1 MRGLIA
7 WFVKNPV
14 AANLLMVAMF
24 VSGVFGYNSLEREFI
39 PGTTV
44 NGMTVSVVWN
54 GASPRDVN
62 EQIVTRVEEAIDGL
76 DGIDYVEATAREGGA
91 SINVRTKLG
100 IDYEKMLDE
109 VKNRVDGIQN
119 LPPDSFRP
127 QVFRWDARADIMYLA
142 LYGQVD
148 RLTLQREANDL
159 RLKLTQLPGLQ
170 LTDQISKVPEQVTIE
185 ISEDALRRFN
195 LTFSQVSQAISGS
208 SVNLSAGT
216 VETTGGNLQLRA
228 RNLADSKAEFE
239 KIVIRQTPNGGIV
252 TVGDVA
258 NVIDGFDDDKFAAAF
273 RGQPA
278 AIFRVLSPDKMNIT
292 EAGEAIR
299 KFEEEIKDNLPANL
313 TFSIWFDGST
323 VFDSRMDLISGNA
336 LSGMVLVLI
345 ILMLFLRPKVAIW
358 VTIGIAAAF
367 AGALGLTL
375 LPGLPFSRITLNMI
389 SLFAFLLVIGIV
401 VDDAIVV
408 GESVHLHVENGISGQ
423 RGAIAGANMVVKP
436 VYFAVITTI
445 LMFVPMMLLS
455 GPIRAMFEQIS
466 LVVIAVL
473 IFSLIEAFFVLPAHL
488 RHLKEVDPT
497 KVKGIMKFQHN
508 LAESLNTFARKVF
521 RPLIATLLRWRYV
534 TFSVFAGLMAMAI
547 MLLQSGIAPS
557 AFLPEVE
564 GDMIQVNI
572 RFPEGTTFERREQV
586 RQQVD
591 DGVARLNADSET
603 LFGVDE
609 PIISH
614 PGTITEGRG
623 VNGFLGLVET
633 SKRNNTSTRDIAD
646 KLEEYVGP
654 VSDAF
659 RVDYGFTEG
668 NFGGGG
674 GLFYAVASSNEDDLR
689 AAILDLKDEVSTY
702 DGVVGTWDN
711 LESSASEIRFTMK
724 PGAESLGITL
734 QDVTRQVRQAFFG
747 QEVQR
752 LPRNGEDVRVMVRY
766 PLEARESI
774 DSLNDLRIRGTNGV
788 EVPLFSVADVSFAEG
803 VSRIQRRDRKQVAYT
818 GGRVRGDPQAQTQI
832 KAQLDENFFPQWELR
847 HPNVEKINVGDD
859 EVQQTFFREMRNS
872 LIAILF
878 MMYGLLA
885 IAFKSYSQPLLIMIA
900 IPFAFIGMIF
910 GNLITDVPFGVMS
923 VFGFFAASGV
933 AVNDNLVLIDY
944 VNRLRAKGVGAYQA
958 MLDACVARFR
968 PILLTSVTTFIG
980 ITPILFETSTQS
992 QFLKPMVVALAFGV
1006 LFDFFLTL
1014 MLVPALYGIGV
1025 DISRFFKGLW
1035 TGVKQD
1041 PLGSSYDPDM
1051 ILALD
1056 DMDVA
1061 DDAKPN
1067 QSFGVEP
1074 VPSPAE

>member
-1 MRGLIA
+1 MKGLIT

-24 VSGVFGYNSLEREFI
+24 VGGIFGYMNLEREFL
-39 PGTTV
+39 PGTTI
-44 NGMTVSVVWN
+44 NGMSVSVAWN

-62 EQIVTRVEEAIDGL
+62 EQIVTRVEEAVDGL
-76 DGIDYVEATAREGGA
+76 DGIDYIEANAGEGSA
-91 SINVRTKLG
+91 TINIRTKLG
-100 IDYEKMLDE
+100 IDYDKLLDE

-127 QVFRWDARADIMYLA
+127 QVFRWDARPDIMYLA
-142 LYGQVD
+142 LYGQED
-148 RLTLQREANDL
+148 RLTLQREANKL
-159 RLKLTQLPGLQ
+159 RLKITQLAGLQ
-170 LTDQISKVPEQVTIE
+170 LTEQISKVPEQVTIE
-185 ISEDALRRFN
+185 VSEEALRRYN

-208 SVNLSAGT
+208 SINLSAGN
-216 VETTGGNLQLRA
+216 VETTGGNLQLRT

-239 KIVIRQTPNGGIV
+239 QIVIRQSSSGGIV
-252 TVGDVA
+252 RVGDVA
-258 NVIDGFDDDKFAAAF
+258 NVIDGFDDDKFAATF

-278 AIFRVLSPDKMNIT
+278 AIFQVLSPDKMNIT

-299 KFEEEIKDNLPANL
+299 KFETEIQDSLPGNLDFA
-313 TFSIWFDGST
+313 IWFDGST
-323 VFDSRMDLISGNA
+323 MFDSRMSLISGNA
-336 LSGMVLVLI
+336 LSGMLLVLLV
-345 ILMLFLRPKVAIW
+345 LMLFLRPKVALW

-367 AGALGLTL
+367 AGAIAIA
-375 LPGLPFSRITLNMI
+375 PFIGVTLNMI

-408 GESVHLHVENGISGQ
+408 GESVHFHVENGIDGE
-423 RGAIAGANMVVKP
+423 RGAVSGANMVVKP

-445 LMFVPMMLLS
+445 MMFVPMMLLS
-455 GPIRAMFEQIS
+455 GPIRSMFEQIS

-473 IFSLIEAFFVLPAHL
+473 IFSLIEAFFILPAHL
-488 RHLKEVDPT
+488 RHLKPVDPD
-497 KVKGIMKFQHN
+497 KVTGILKFQHR
-508 LAESLNTFARKVF
+508 LAESLNTFARKIF
-521 RPLIATLLRWRYV
+521 RPLVAKLIHFRYITV
-534 TFSVFAGLMAMAI
+534 SVFFGLMCMAI

-591 DGVARLNADSET
+591 DGVTRLNADSEE
-603 LFGVDE
+603 LFGVEGD
-609 PIISH
+609 IISH
-614 PGTITEGRG
+614 PGTTTERRG
-623 VNGFLGLVET
+623 VQGFLGLIET
-633 SKRNNTSTRDIAD
+633 DKRNNVSTREISD

-659 RVDYGFTEG
+659 RVDFGFTQG

-674 GLFYAVASSNEDDLR
+674 GLRFAVASDNEDDLR
-689 AAILDLKDEVSTY
+689 AAVLELKEEVADYS
-702 DGVVGTWDN
+702 GVVGTWDN
-711 LESSASEIRFTMK
+711 LESSASEIRFNMK

-734 QDVTRQVRQAFFG
+734 QDVSRQVRQAFFG

-766 PLEARESI
+766 PLAARESI
-774 DSLNDLRIRGTNGV
+774 DSLNDLRIRAANGV
-788 EVPLFSVADVSFAEG
+788 EVPLYSIADVSFAEG

-818 GGRVRGDPQAQTQI
+818 GARVRGNPQQVSEI
-832 KAQLDENFFPQWELR
+832 RSQLDEEFLPGWRLR
-847 HPNVEKINVGDD
+847 HPNVEKIEIGED
-859 EVQQTFFREMRNS
+859 EIQTTLVRELS
-872 LIAILF
+872 VSGLAILF

-885 IAFKSYSQPLLIMIA
+885 IAFKSYAQPLLIMIA

-910 GNLITDVPFGVMS
+910 GNLVTGVPFGMMS

-980 ITPILFETSTQS
+980 ITPILFETSAQS
-992 QFLKPMVVALAFGV
+992 EFLKPMVVALAFGV

-1014 MLVPALYGIGV
+1014 MLVPAMYGVGV
-1025 DISRFFKGLW
+1025 DITRLFRGLW
-1035 TGVKQD
+1035 RGEKQE
-1041 PLGSSYDPDM
+1041 PLGATYDPDM

-1056 DMDVA
+1056 GMEIETEGEVFNE
-1061 DDAKPN
+1061 PVEG
-1067 QSFGVEP
+1067 FGVDVDP
-1074 VPSPAE
+1074 RPAE

>member
-24 VSGVFGYNSLEREFI
+24 VAGIFGYLNLEREFL
-39 PGTTV
+39 PGVTV
-44 NGMTVSVVWN
+44 NGMTVSVTWN

-76 DGIDYVEATAREGGA
+76 DGIDYIEATAREGGA
-91 SINVRTKLG
+91 TINVRTKLG
-100 IDYEKMLDE
+100 IDYEKMLDQ

-127 QVFRWDARADIMYLA
+127 QVFRWDARVDIMYLA

-148 RLTLQREANDL
+148 RLELQRAGNDL

-170 LTDQISKVPEQVTIE
+170 LTEQISKVPEQVTIE
-185 ISEDALRRFN
+185 ISEDALRRYN

-239 KIVIRQTPNGGIV
+239 KIIVRQASNGGVV

-258 NVIDGFDDDKFAAAF
+258 NVIDGFDDDKFAASY

-278 AIFRVLSPDKMNIT
+278 AIFQVSSPDKMNIT
-292 EAGEAIR
+292 KSGNAIR
-299 KFEEEIKDNLPANL
+299 KFEEEIKETLPANL
-313 TFSIWFDGST
+313 NFSIWVDGST
-323 VFDSRMDLISGNA
+323 VFDSRMDLISSNA
-336 LSGMVLVLI
+336 LSGMALVLI

-367 AGALGLTL
+367 AGALAIAPAIG
-375 LPGLPFSRITLNMI
+375 ITLNMI

-408 GESVHLHVENGISGQ
+408 GESVHFHVENGISGE
-423 RGAIAGANMVVKP
+423 RGAVAGANMVVKP

-445 LMFVPMMLLS
+445 MMFVPMMLLS
-455 GPIRAMFEQIS
+455 GPIRSMFEQIS

-473 IFSLIEAFFVLPAHL
+473 IFSLIEAFFILPAHL
-488 RHLKEVDPT
+488 RHLKPVDPAE
-497 KVKGIMKFQHN
+497 VKGILKFQHR

-521 RPLIATLLRWRYV
+521 RPLIALLLRFRYITV
-534 TFSVFAGLMAMAI
+534 SVFTGLMITAI
-547 MLLQSGIAPS
+547 MLLKSGIAPS

-586 RQQVD
+586 RQQLE
-591 DGVARLNADSET
+591 DGIRRLNADSKD
-603 LFGVDE
+603 LFGTDVG
-609 PIISH
+609 IIAN

-623 VNGFLGLVET
+623 VQGFLGLVET
-633 SKRNNTSTRDIAD
+633 DKRNNVSTRTVAD

-674 GLFYAVASSNEDDLR
+674 GLFYAVASTNEDDLR
-689 AAILDLKDEVSTY
+689 EAILDLKEEVATY

-766 PLEARESI
+766 PLAARESI
-774 DSLNDLRIRGTNGV
+774 DSLNDLRIRAANGV
-788 EVPLFSVADVSFAEG
+788 EVPLYSVADVSFAEG

-818 GGRVRGDPQAQTQI
+818 GGRVRGDPQVQTEI
-832 KAQLDENFFPQWELR
+832 KAQLEENFFPQWKLR
-847 HPNVEKINVGDD
+847 HPNVEKVNVGDD
-859 EVQQTFFREMRNS
+859 EVQSTFVKEMMVS
-872 LIAILF
+872 GIAILF

-944 VNRLRAKGVGAYQA
+944 VNRLRDKGVGAYQA

-968 PILLTSVTTFIG
+968 PILLTSVTTFVG

-1041 PLGSSYDPDM
+1041 PLGSQYDPDM
-1051 ILALD
+1051 ILALEG
-1056 DMDVA
+1056 MDIA
-1061 DDAKPN
+1061 DEVDPIEPIEA
-1067 QSFGVEP
+1067 FGTEP

>member
-1 MRGLIA
+1 MKGLIS

-24 VSGVFGYNSLEREFI
+24 VSGIFGYMNLEREFL
-39 PGTTV
+39 PGTTI
-44 NGMTVSVVWN
+44 NGMTVSVTWN

-76 DGIDYVEATAREGGA
+76 DGIEYIEATAREGGA

-127 QVFRWDARADIMYLA
+127 QVFRWDARVDMMYLA
-142 LYGQVD
+142 LHGQVD
-148 RLTLQREANDL
+148 RLELQRAGNDL

-170 LTDQISKVPEQVTIE
+170 LTEQVSKLPEQVTIE
-185 ISEDALRRFN
+185 ISEDALRRYN
-195 LTFSQVSQAISGS
+195 LTFSQVSQAISGT

-228 RNLADSKAEFE
+228 RNLADSQAEFE
-239 KIVIRQTPNGGIV
+239 KIIIRQTANGGIV

-258 NVIDGFDDDKFAAAF
+258 NVIDGFDDDKFAASF
-273 RGQPA
+273 RGEPA
-278 AIFRVLSPDKMNIT
+278 AIFQVLSPDEMNIT
-292 EAGEAIR
+292 QAGEAIR
-299 KFEEEIKDNLPANL
+299 KFEKEIQESLPPNLS
-313 TFSIWFDGST
+313 FSIWFDGST

-336 LSGMVLVLI
+336 LSGMFLVLI
-345 ILMLFLRPKVAIW
+345 VLMLFLRPKVAIW
-358 VTIGIAAAF
+358 VTVGIAAAF
-367 AGALGLTL
+367 AGSLGITL
-375 LPGLPFSRITLNMI
+375 FPYLPFNRITLNMI

-408 GESVHLHVENGISGQ
+408 GESVHFHVENGVSGE

-445 LMFVPMMLLS
+445 MMFVPMMLLS
-455 GPIRAMFEQIS
+455 GPIRSMFEQIS

-473 IFSLIEAFFVLPAHL
+473 IFSLIEAFFILPAHL
-488 RHLKEVDPT
+488 RKLKPVDPSE
-497 KVKGIMKFQHN
+497 VKGIMKFQHN

-521 RPLIATLLRWRYV
+521 RPLIATLLRFRYI
-534 TFSVFAGLMAMAI
+534 TFSVFTGLMIMAI
-547 MLLQSGIAPS
+547 MLLKSGIAPS

-572 RFPEGTTFERREQV
+572 TFPEGTTFERREQV

-591 DGVARLNADSET
+591 EGIARLNANSED

-609 PIISH
+609 DIIAN
-614 PGTITEGRG
+614 PGTITERRG
-623 VNGFLGLVET
+623 VEGYLGLIES

-654 VSDAF
+654 VSDAY
-659 RVDYGFTEG
+659 RVNYGFTEG

-674 GLFYAVASSNEDDLR
+674 GLYYAVASSNEDDLR
-689 AAILDLKDEVSTY
+689 AAVLALKEEVATY

-711 LESSASEIRFTMK
+711 LESSASEIRFNMK

-766 PLEARESI
+766 PLAARESI
-774 DSLNDLRIRGTNGV
+774 DSLNDLRIRGANGV
-788 EVPLFSVADVSFAEG
+788 EVPLYSVASVSFAEG

-818 GGRVRGDPQAQTQI
+818 GGRIRGNPEAQSQI
-832 KAQLDENFFPQWELR
+832 KAQLEENFFPQWEIN

-859 EVQQTFFREMRNS
+859 EVQQTFVKEMMVS
-872 LIAILF
+872 GIAILF

-885 IAFKSYSQPLLIMIA
+885 IAFKSYAQPLLIMIA

-944 VNRLRAKGVGAYQA
+944 VNRLRDKGVGAYQA

-1025 DISRFFKGLW
+1025 DVGRFFKGLW
-1035 TGVKQD
+1035 TGVKQA
-1041 PLGSSYDPDM
+1041 PLGSQYDPDM
-1051 ILALD
+1051 VLALEG
-1056 DMDVA
+1056 MDIA
-1061 DDAKPN
+1061 DEKEPIET
-1067 QSFGVEP
+1067 FGTGP
-1074 VPSPAE
+1074 VPRPAE

>member
-1 MRGLIA
+1 
-7 WFVKNPV
+7 
-14 AANLLMVAMF
+14 MVAMF
-24 VSGVFGYNSLEREFI
+24 VSGIFGYHSLEREFI

-44 NGMTVSVVWN
+44 NGMTISVVWN

-62 EQIVTRVEEAIDGL
+62 EQIVTRVEEAVDGL

-119 LPPDSFRP
+119 LPPDAFRP

-185 ISEDALRRFN
+185 ISEEALRRYN
-195 LTFSQVSQAISGS
+195 LTFNQVSQAISGS

-228 RNLADSKAEFE
+228 RNLADSKSEFD
-239 KIVIRQTPNGGIV
+239 KIIIRQTPNGGIV

-258 NVIDGFDDDKFAAAF
+258 NVIDGFDDNKFAAAF

-278 AIFRVLSPDKMNIT
+278 AIFRVLSPDTMNIT

-299 KFEEEIKDNLPANL
+299 KFEKEISESLPSNL

-336 LSGMVLVLI
+336 LSGMILVLI

-358 VTIGIAAAF
+358 VTVGIAAAF
-367 AGALGLTL
+367 AGSLGLTL
-375 LPGLPFSRITLNMI
+375 LPWLPFSRITLNMI

-408 GESVHLHVENGISGQ
+408 GESVHFHVENGISGQ

-445 LMFVPMMLLS
+445 MMFVPMMLLS

-473 IFSLIEAFFVLPAHL
+473 IFSLVEAFFILPAHL
-488 RHLKEVDPT
+488 RHLKHVDPQE
-497 KVKGIMKFQHN
+497 VNGIMKFQHR

-521 RPLIATLLRWRYV
+521 RPLIAKLLRFRYI

-586 RQQVD
+586 RRQVE
-591 DGVARLNADSET
+591 DGITRLNADSKA

-609 PIISH
+609 DIISH

-633 SKRNNTSTRDIAD
+633 SKRNNTATRDIAD

-674 GLFYAVASSNEDDLR
+674 GLFFAVASSNEDDLR
-689 AAILDLKDEVSTY
+689 AAILDLKEEVSTY

-766 PLEARESI
+766 PLAARESI
-774 DSLNDLRIRGTNGV
+774 DSLNDLRIRGANGV

-818 GGRVRGDPQAQTQI
+818 GGRVRGDPQILTEI
-832 KAQLDENFFPQWELR
+832 KSQLEENFFPQWQLR
-847 HPNVEKINVGDD
+847 HPDVEKINVGDD
-859 EVQQTFFREMRNS
+859 EIESTFMREMGVS

-878 MMYGLLA
+878 LMYGLLA
-885 IAFKSYSQPLLIMIA
+885 IAFKSYAQPLLIMIA

-944 VNRLRAKGVGAYQA
+944 VNRLREKGVGAYQA

-968 PILLTSVTTFIG
+968 PILLTSVTTFVG

-1025 DISRFFKGLW
+1025 DIARFFKGLW
-1035 TGVKQD
+1035 TGVKQA
-1041 PLGSSYDPDM
+1041 PLGSNYDPDM

-1056 DMDVA
+1056 DMDVVDVDEA
-1061 DDAKPN
+1061 VEM
-1067 QSFGVEP
+1067 FGTEP